1 MVGAL
6 INDGSAPEYT
16 CISAVGWINRSDTPI
31 LQVFWTTAENKIVQI
46 EFHDG
51 DWGTTTRTVTTG
63 LRPGTRFATAQL
75 ASGTQRRLYMQ
86 SSDDSIVELCDDGEG
101 WYNGSVVAA
110 AH

>member
-16 CISAVGWINRSDTPI
+16 CINVVGWINTSNNPI
-31 LQVFWTTAENKIVQI
+31 LQVFWTTVENKIVQI
-46 EFHDG
+46 EFNSG
-51 DWGTTTRTVTTG
+51 WGTTSIVTAG
-63 LRPGTRFATAQL
+63 LRPGTRFGVAQL

-86 SSDDSIVELCDDGEG
+86 SSDDSIIELRDDGSG
-101 WYNGSVVAA
+101 WYRGAVVAA